1 MGRTVPTYRD
11 ALTDLL
17 ARWDREFGRALTQPA
32 DRLAFRELVLA
43 ARRYVAQGTQMSSG
57 DLVER
62 VLLSVLVDLFRRA
75 QEREGMGSML
85 APLPLE
91 RFDPEPGEGT
101 RTPPTPADSP

>member
-75 QEREGMGSML
+75 QEREGMGPTL
-85 APLPLE
+85 APRPLE
-91 RFDPEPGEGT
+91 RFEPE
-101 RTPPTPADSP
+101 DSPPQEEPRLRRAA

>member
-1 MGRTVPTYRD
+1 VGRTVPTYRD
-11 ALTDLL
+11 ALTELL

-32 DRLAFRELVLA
+32 DRLAFHELVLA

-75 QEREGMGSML
+75 QAQGEPPAL
-85 APLPLE
+85 APFPLE
-91 RFDPEPGEGT
+91 RFAPEES
-101 RTPPTPADSP
+101 PPQEAPRPRRQT

>member
-1 MGRTVPTYRD
+1 VGRTVPTYRD

-17 ARWDREFGRALTQPA
+17 ARWDREFGRALTSPA
-32 DRLAFRELVLA
+32 DRLAFHELVVA
-43 ARRYVAQGTQMSSG
+43 ARRYVSQGTQMSSG

-75 QEREGMGSML
+75 QAREEPPAL

-91 RFDPEPGEGT
+91 RFGPEE
-101 RTPPTPADSP
+101 PPV